1 MSLYENKYR
10 IEPTRLTGFDY
21 GSNAA
26 YFITICTKDRINYL
40 GNIVETDNYPFN
52 VEPHDYASHSNET
65 GNCPFLQKTPIAN
78 ITEQF
83 WFEIPQHYPFVILDE
98 FIIMPNHIHGII
110 IINKNDVET
119 HDYAS
124 HNKNDNASHNNKTDN
139 RPSLHQWQENKFGV
153 QSKNIPAIIRGF
165 KSSVKKFANLNNI
178 EFEWQTRYY
187 DRIMRDEDE
196 MQRTRIYINRNIE
209 NWRGDE
215 NYLP

>member
-1 MSLYENKYR
+1 
-10 IEPTRLTGFDY
+10 
-21 GSNAA
+21 
-26 YFITICTKDRINYL
+26 
-40 GNIVETDNYPFN
+40 
-52 VEPHDYASHSNET
+52 
-65 GNCPFLQKTPIAN
+65 
-78 ITEQF
+78 
-83 WFEIPQHYPFVILDE
+83 
-98 FIIMPNHIHGII
+98 
-110 IINKNDVET
+110 
-119 HDYAS
+119 
-124 HNKNDNASHNNKTDN
+124 
-139 RPSLHQWQENKFGV
+139 V